1 MSEPQYSSRNPP
13 PSNRQLLTLAGI
25 FIGFVALI
33 IWAIAWFFNVLI
45 LLIPPSL
52 EQQLG
57 SIVVPIY
64 EQQAQNSPVQDTLN
78 QLINRLESR
87 IQTDEKKD
95 SNYRVLY
102 LPDETINALAIP
114 GNVVIIYRG
123 LIEEMESENE
133 LMMVLG
139 HELGHFAH
147 RDHLR
152 GLGRSLLLKAAIAY
166 FLGDT
171 GGWSAIAASA
181 VESIGN
187 AQYSQSQERQADE
200 FGLQLLNNTYGHV
213 AGATDFFARLSKKQG
228 VDWAILSTHPAPKS
242 RVKHLEELI
251 KKENYQIKVRSPL
264 PESLKRYN

>member
-13 PSNRQLLTLAGI
+13 TSNRQLLILAGI

-33 IWAIAWFFNVLI
+33 IWASAWLLNILI
-45 LLIPPSL
+45 WLIPPSV

-57 SIVVPIY
+57 TVVVPIY
-64 EQQAQNSPVQDTLN
+64 EQQSQKSPVQDTLN
-78 QLINRLESR
+78 QLLDRLESR
-87 IQTDEKKD
+87 LQAEEKKD
-95 SNYRVLY
+95 RNYRVLY
-102 LPDETINALAIP
+102 VPDKTINALAIP

-152 GLGRSLLLKAAIAY
+152 GLGRSLLFKAAIAY

-171 GGWSAIAASA
+171 GGWGAIAASA
-181 VESIGN
+181 AESIGN

-200 FGLQLLNNTYGHV
+200 FGLELLNKTYGHV
-213 AGATDFFARLSKKQG
+213 AGATDFLARLSQKQG
-228 VDWAILSTHPAPKS
+228 VDWAILSAHPAPRS
-242 RVKHLEELI
+242 RVKHLEQLI
-251 KKENYQIKVRSPL
+251 KKENYQIQSRSPL
-264 PESLKRYN
+264 PQTLND